1 MKKKIAVKV
10 FEQEQYDGEW
20 PPENAISAIA
30 WLQEKVDSIP
40 AAFRAD
46 AKIEIE
52 GVTSYDSGY
61 AKITIS
67 YTRPETDEE
76 ESARE
81 NAENF
86 CAEQQRQRE
95 LKQLA
100 ELQAKYGKHDG

>member
-1 MKKKIAVKV
+1 MKKTIVVTV

-30 WLQEKVDSIP
+30 WLQEKIDSIP
-40 AAFRAD
+40 AVFRAN
-46 AKIEIE
+46 AKIEID
-52 GVTSYDSGY
+52 GVTCYDSGY

-76 ESARE
+76 ESERQ
-81 NAENF
+81 NAENLR
-86 CAEQQRQRE
+86 AAQQRQRD

-100 ELQAKYGKHDG
+100 ELQAKYGKHDL